1 MIKRL
6 IPAMFLPLLAI
17 TSANAIEIRTIRY
30 NHAMIFV
37 VDGIIE
43 IGDSEK
49 FKKAWEEE
57 AYDAF
62 EYTVALDSPGGSL
75 GEGIELG
82 EFFRENNVTTIVAK
96 YSSKPPLQDEGEYS
110 SNAVQ
115 IPNAECFSACALAF
129 MGGVERTVDEDSKI
143 GFHQFSGKDGNKN
156 LYSNSQL
163 ETNTQSVSAL
173 VSSYLRRMGAKQELF
188 EIMSSTPP
196 NDMYVLSR
204 TQLTDLEVTPS
215 DKFKNFTLKPKSGE
229 IVANAIN
236 PRSSR
241 GMQKLHEIDFF
252 CWKGKPTINF
262 YAKTANEGLSPEQIS
277 FTDGGWSIFTDAI
290 TFEFGSNTAKLYP
303 NQRILATLTLDK
315 KTARKIIKGNFSVS
329 VNSMTANG
337 FFLGGHIEAPEGDEA
352 ILASLKSCL

>member
-1 MIKRL
+1 MIKLL
-6 IPAMFLPLLAI
+6 IPAMFLPLLTM
-17 TSANAIEIRTIRY
+17 TSANAIEIKTIRY
-30 NHAMIFV
+30 NHTTIFV
-37 VDGIIE
+37 VDGPIE

-49 FKKAWEEE
+49 FKRAWEAE

-62 EYTVALDSPGGSL
+62 EYIVALDSPGGNL

-82 EFFRENNVTTIVAK
+82 EFFRKNNVTTNVAK
-96 YSSKPPLQDEGEYS
+96 YSSKPPLQDEWEYS
-110 SNAVQ
+110 A
-115 IPNAECFSACALAF
+115 NAEQLPAAECYSACALAF
-129 MGGVERTVDEDSKI
+129 MGGLERTVDEGSKI
-143 GFHQFSGKDGNKN
+143 GFHQFSGKDGNSN
-156 LYSNSQL
+156 RVSNSQL
-163 ETNTQSVSAL
+163 ETSTQSISAL

-196 NDMYVLSR
+196 NEMYVLSR

-215 DKFKNFTLKPKSGE
+215 EKFKNFMLKPKSGE

-262 YAKTANEGLSPEQIS
+262 YAKTADEGLSPEQIS
-277 FTDGGWSIFTDAI
+277 FVDGGWSAFNDAR
-290 TFEFGSNTAKLYP
+290 TFEFGSDTAKLYP
-303 NQRILATLTLDK
+303 NQKILATLTLDK
-315 KTARKIIKGNFSVS
+315 KIARELLKGNFSVF

-337 FFLGGHIEAPEGDEA
+337 FHLGGHIEATEGDEA
-352 ILASLKSCL
+352 IMASLKSCL